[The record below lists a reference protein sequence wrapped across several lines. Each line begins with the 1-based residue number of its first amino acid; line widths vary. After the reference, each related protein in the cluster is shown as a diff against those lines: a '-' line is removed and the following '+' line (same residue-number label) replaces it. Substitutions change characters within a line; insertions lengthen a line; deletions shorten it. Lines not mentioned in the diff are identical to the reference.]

1 MGINKMLRLLII
13 LLLLCFNS
21 ANASEKDHRFFAA
34 ESAYSLNDLETAF
47 KLFKELADEGDAES
61 EYYLGTM
68 YLMFEIPRAELI
80 RLFEVKEDPINI
92 GIKFIEKAAEKKQPD
107 ALGMLASFYERG
119 FESFELNTSK
129 AMRLREAAAETGDA
143 LGQYNLAVILL
154 ESEDQTDQ
162 AKAYK
167 LFKSAAQKQLIT
179 AYFNLGVIHLRRST
193 NEDLIRAYAWFK
205 KVVNWKPTGDVQG
218 LLGQQKQVFQI
229 SSEILSELETA
240 LSEKQISEATRKS
253 LNIEYDD

>member
-1 MGINKMLRLLII
+1 M
-13 LLLLCFNS
+13 
-21 ANASEKDHRFFAA
+21 
-34 ESAYSLNDLETAF
+34 
-47 KLFKELADEGDAES
+47 
-61 EYYLGTM
+61 
-68 YLMFEIPRAELI
+68 
-80 RLFEVKEDPINI
+80 
-92 GIKFIEKAAEKKQPD
+92 
-107 ALGMLASFYERG
+107 
-119 FESFELNTSK
+119 
-129 AMRLREAAAETGDA
+129 REAAAETGDA

-218 LLGQQKQVFQI
+218 LLGQQKQVFQNC
-229 SSEILSELETA
+229 E
-240 LSEKQISEATRKS
+240 
-253 LNIEYDD
+253 

>member
-1 MGINKMLRLLII
+1 
-13 LLLLCFNS
+13 
-21 ANASEKDHRFFAA
+21 
-34 ESAYSLNDLETAF
+34 
-47 KLFKELADEGDAES
+47 
-61 EYYLGTM
+61 
-68 YLMFEIPRAELI
+68 
-80 RLFEVKEDPINI
+80 
-92 GIKFIEKAAEKKQPD
+92 
-107 ALGMLASFYERG
+107 
-119 FESFELNTSK
+119 
-129 AMRLREAAAETGDA
+129 LREAAAETGDA